1 MKTIKITVK
10 REQIKEAIDAPYGF
24 IYRDSY
30 GNHKGCPDEITL
42 ELPAEQ
48 IDLGP
53 VWPKPTPSTCA
64 HNFEEIELGGLGK
77 IKRCRHCGT
86 AREVKQEKKR
96 RQFRVTEIHCRGRFG
111 EYLKAGDLL
120 LLEEVE

>member
-1 MKTIKITVK
+1 MSFYMGTTQVAS
-10 REQIKEAIDAPYGF
+10 ENTAM
-24 IYRDSY
+24 
-30 GNHKGCPDEITL
+30 EISKL
-42 ELPAEQ
+42 LSRAGAVQ

-86 AREVKQEKKR
+86 AREVKQEVKR
-96 RQFRVTEIHCRGRFG
+96 RRFKVSEIHSPGKFG

-120 LLEEVE
+120 VLEEVVE